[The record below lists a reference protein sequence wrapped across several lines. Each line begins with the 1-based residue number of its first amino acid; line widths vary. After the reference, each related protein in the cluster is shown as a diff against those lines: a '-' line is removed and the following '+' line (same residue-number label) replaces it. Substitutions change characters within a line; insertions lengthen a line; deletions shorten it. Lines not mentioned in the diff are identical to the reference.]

1 MKRLL
6 FLIALLF
13 SMLPVSA
20 KVKIGDLYYNLD
32 SSQKTAEVTYE
43 VSNSSDNYSGLKNV
57 SIPRSVN
64 YSGADYTVTSIGYL
78 AFAECTSLISVEL
91 PNSVTTINASAFA
104 ICSSLTSIEIPN
116 SVAKID
122 AAAFGT
128 CTSLTT
134 MKIPNSVTSI
144 GQAAFG
150 GCTSLT
156 SIELSNS
163 LTSIEGWV
171 FEACTS
177 LTSIKIP
184 NSVTS
189 IGEMAFYRC
198 TSLTSI
204 EIPNSVTSIGIW
216 AFAECISLTSIEI
229 PNSVTEIGKYAFL
242 NCSSLTS
249 IEIPNYVTEIGEGVF
264 EGSGVETLSVD
275 WGVVN
280 SYTFNGMN
288 NLKTLKLGENVRWIY
303 ENAFKGC
310 PNITSLEF
318 PVWCT
323 VHKNAFDLPNINYV
337 RININNNINDYLSNY
352 VPIQLFLDLYIKEDC
367 EKIEY
372 YYNDRP
378 IVNLLIPM
386 DITQIGSEIFY
397 RSTCLE
403 SVIFSEGAEIINGAA
418 FQKCKN
424 LRTVQLPSSLKTIA
438 YDVFNGCSSL
448 YDINLPEGLQLMEK
462 GVFKDC
468 ADLEEIKIPST
479 LIEIPENSFN
489 GCIRLKDI
497 TIPESIVAIKDGAF
511 HGCTSLHTV
520 NLPSG
525 LKTNGDNAF
534 TGGVKIEN
542 LKLPDSLVKI
552 GDGAFAGTIN
562 EPNFRLHEG
571 LESVGAEAFADC
583 GIKTLTLPNS
593 LTFIGNG
600 AFKGNM
606 FTEVTV
612 PASMTTVTAGAF
624 NGCANLFTVNF
635 HSNLSSIDDYAFA
648 NTGIRSMDIPA
659 PVQSIGASAF
669 ENSGLIRVTFPET
682 LTSIGENAFK
692 NTQMVSFSIPDKV
705 TSIGENAFGNL
716 HYLKMGKGFND
727 FSKHFCS
734 GTDVLEMESATPPT
748 LPTDRLGFTPKMVLV
763 PEGAGPAY
771 LANNR
776 WKEYNIVAKNAN
788 KAVVYLNESGTL
800 ATEIRLQSGK
810 MPGEV
815 TNLTV
820 EGAALN
826 DTDFAIIRSNMP
838 SCYEIDLSGVA
849 NTSLSSGI
857 FTGKSELLRIVL
869 PKKLKSIGDS
879 AFKNC
884 YIATIEIPSGIE
896 SIGEE
901 AFANCES
908 MNNELKF
915 TSALQS
921 IGRSAF
927 SGCRSLKGVDLS
939 ELENIE
945 WGESVFAN
953 CYALSEI
960 VLPKKVS
967 SIPASMFEN
976 SGIEEIFVP
985 AIATIGAKAF
995 LNCRNL
1001 NMVTFEEGRSAI
1013 DYNMFEGCTALSDV
1027 TLPESIT
1034 TIGQSAFI
1042 GCTALQD
1049 IALPGSLTTIGE
1061 GAFKNSGLYTVT
1073 SPGKVDQIPSE
1084 CFKGSSLV
1092 YVDMSGTTAINSDA
1106 FADCPNLLVL
1116 NLPSTLQTVAEG
1128 SLNSA
1133 SLSAINSPLVTP
1145 ALTLGN
1151 PFAEVDNMTCALS
1164 IPKPSFSTYLGTE
1177 YWGKFVSIRNSIDIT
1192 IENGTDDDS
1201 DADAGCDLTYMNE
1214 EDYQDMLEDMYDESE
1229 NIPARMKA
1237 LRVMRQN
1244 SVVDIDRGYGK
1255 LFNHASLFL
1264 DENSAT
1270 RFFLG
1275 LADDV
1280 DNYTVIYNGQDITD
1294 RVDNRTRSFVVYGL
1308 QSTANLIITTKGHD
1322 SGVETIG
1329 AKGPESEN
1337 AVIYNL
1343 HGQRVTNPGP
1353 GIYIV
1358 NGKKVIIK

>member
-1 MKRLL
+1 M
-6 FLIALLF
+6 
-13 SMLPVSA
+13 
-20 KVKIGDLYYNLD
+20 
-32 SSQKTAEVTYE
+32 
-43 VSNSSDNYSGLKNV
+43 
-57 SIPRSVN
+57 
-64 YSGADYTVTSIGYL
+64 
-78 AFAECTSLISVEL
+78 
-91 PNSVTTINASAFA
+91 
-104 ICSSLTSIEIPN
+104 
-116 SVAKID
+116 
-122 AAAFGT
+122 
-128 CTSLTT
+128 
-134 MKIPNSVTSI
+134 
-144 GQAAFG
+144 
-150 GCTSLT
+150 
-156 SIELSNS
+156 
-163 LTSIEGWV
+163 
-171 FEACTS
+171 
-177 LTSIKIP
+177 
-184 NSVTS
+184 
-189 IGEMAFYRC
+189 
-198 TSLTSI
+198 
-204 EIPNSVTSIGIW
+204 
-216 AFAECISLTSIEI
+216 
-229 PNSVTEIGKYAFL
+229 
-242 NCSSLTS
+242 
-249 IEIPNYVTEIGEGVF
+249 
-264 EGSGVETLSVD
+264 
-275 WGVVN
+275 
-280 SYTFNGMN
+280 
-288 NLKTLKLGENVRWIY
+288 IY
-303 ENAFKGC
+303 ENAFMGC
-310 PNITSLEF
+310 PNITSLELY
-318 PVWCT
+318 PVFYGIGE
-323 VHKNAFDLPNINYV
+323 NAFDLPNINYV
-337 RININNNINDYLSNY
+337 RINIHRNINDYLSKDDY
-352 VPIQLFLDLYIKEDC
+352 YLIEPIQTFLDRYIKEDC
-367 EKIEY
+367 EEIEY

-386 DITQIGSEIFY
+386 DVTRLLSGIFY

-403 SVIFSEGAEIINGAA
+403 SVIFSEGVEIINRAA

-424 LRTVQLPSSLKTIA
+424 LRSVQLPSSLKTIA
-438 YDVFNGCSSL
+438 SDVFNGCSSL
-448 YDINLPEGLQLMEK
+448 YDINLPEGLQLMGK

-468 ADLEEIKIPST
+468 ADLEEIKIPSALT
-479 LIEIPENSFN
+479 EIPEDSFN

-497 TIPESIVAIKDGAF
+497 TIPESIVAIQDGAF

-525 LKTNGDNAF
+525 LETIGDNAF
-534 TGGVKIEN
+534 SGGVKIDN

-562 EPNFRLHEG
+562 EPNFRLPEG
-571 LESVGAEAFADC
+571 LESVGAETFADC

-593 LTFIGNG
+593 LAFIGNG

-648 NTGIRSMDIPA
+648 NTGIRSIDIPA
-659 PVQSIGASAF
+659 PVQSIGVSAF

-705 TSIGENAFGNL
+705 TYIGENAFGNL

-838 SCYEIDLSGVA
+838 ACYEIDLSGVG

-869 PKKLKSIGDS
+869 PKKLKSIGDN

-896 SIGEE
+896 SIGAE

-921 IGRSAF
+921 IGQGAF

-945 WGESVFAN
+945 WGASVFAN
-953 CYALSEI
+953 CYALGGI
-960 VLPKKVS
+960 ALPKKVS

-985 AIATIGAKAF
+985 ATATIGAKAF

-1001 NMVTFEEGRSAI
+1001 NMVTFEEGRTAI
-1013 DYNMFEGCTALSDV
+1013 DNNMFEGCTALSEV
-1027 TLPESIT
+1027 TLPEGIA

-1042 GCTALQD
+1042 GCTALQG
-1049 IALPGSLTTIGE
+1049 ISLPGSLTTIGE

-1073 SPGKVDQIPSE
+1073 IPGKVNQIPSE

-1092 YVDMSGTTAINSDA
+1092 YVDMSGATAINSDA

-1116 NLPSTLQTVAEG
+1116 NLPSTLQTVAAG

-1133 SLSAINSPLVTP
+1133 SLSAINSPLATP
-1145 ALTLGN
+1145 AQTLGN

-1164 IPKPSFSTYLGTE
+1164 IPKPSFSSYLGAE

-1201 DADAGCDLTYMNE
+1201 DADAGCELTYMNE
-1214 EDYQDMLEDMYDESE
+1214 EDYQDMLEDMYQESE
-1229 NIPARMKA
+1229 NVPARMKA

-1244 SVVDIDRGYGK
+1244 NVVDIDRGYGK

-1280 DNYTVIYNGQDITD
+1280 DSYTVIYNGKDITD
-1294 RVDNRTRSFVVYGL
+1294 RVENRTRSFVVYGL
-1308 QSTANLIITTKGHD
+1308 QSAANLTITTQGHD
-1322 SGVETIG
+1322 SGVESIG

-1358 NGKKVIIK
+1358 NGKKVVIK